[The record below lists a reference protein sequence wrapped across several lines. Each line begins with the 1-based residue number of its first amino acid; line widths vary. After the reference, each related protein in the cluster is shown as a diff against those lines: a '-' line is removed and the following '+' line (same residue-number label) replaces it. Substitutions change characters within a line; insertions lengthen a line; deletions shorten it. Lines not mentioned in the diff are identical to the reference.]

1 MKKQT
6 LFRLVKAVCF
16 CVLLTLCISAAT
28 RITQRKASI
37 SRMAPLL

>member
-16 CVLLTLCISAAT
+16 LALLSGVWGSGFNEAAF
-28 RITQRKASI
+28 IYYQF
-37 SRMAPLL
+37 